1 MIAESLSLFT
11 VPELVTQFR
20 NDVMRVGSA
29 WNLGK
34 NPERFEQTPERAALV
49 SQIRALAAELRA
61 RAPVNVVTSLIEDGD
76 IDVRAWAF
84 RQFFSVAPGLA
95 RANRMGLGQGLSAQQ
110 VLELIKRAR
119 SKPPKR
125 PTLNDMTIDR
135 LVARFVDACQRHY
148 GARFAEADDWPD
160 DLSLSNRISGELV
173 TIMQEFKRRDALD
186 HLLPFLD
193 SDNVTERSMAAQAT
207 ITIAPERAIKTLE
220 AVVESK
226 DSYEFSRPTAPWRTI
241 AAARPWFTG
250 SVEFFAASVAGRGEA
265 GSLSPEAACKKRGS
279 ARPAT
284 GGSVLSL
291 RQNRPLQ
298 ITQIVTCAMKFWAR
312 RGVVVI

>member
-1 MIAESLSLFT
+1 MTNGVLSPFT

-20 NDVMRVGSA
+20 SDVMRVGTA

-61 RAPVNVVTSLIEDGD
+61 RAPVDVVTSLIEDSD

-84 RQFFSVAPGLA
+84 SQFFSVAPDLA
-95 RANRMGLGQGLSAQQ
+95 RASRMGLGQGLSAQQ

-125 PTLNDMTIDR
+125 PALPDMTLDQ
-135 LVARFVDACQRHY
+135 LVARFADACQRHY
-148 GARFAEADDWPD
+148 GARFAEADDWPH
-160 DLSLSNRISGELV
+160 DLSLSNRISDELV

-186 HLLPFLD
+186 RLLPFLD
-193 SDNVTERSMAAQAT
+193 SDNITERSTAARAT

-220 AVVESK
+220 AVVASK
-226 DSYEFSRPTAPWRTI
+226 NSYQFSRAYR
-241 AAARPWFTG
+241 ALEHYR
-250 SVEFFAASVAGRGEA
+250 RGE
-265 GSLSPEAACKKRGS
+265 
-279 ARPAT
+279 T
-284 GGSVLSL
+284 V
-291 RQNRPLQ
+291 
-298 ITQIVTCAMKFWAR
+298 IY
-312 RGVVVI
+312 GVG